1 MILKEFIQFESG
13 ETVYIWVNYIGLFK
27 GRLFVITAIY
37 PAVAYV
43 VLDNNIPR
51 IAILMN
57 LTKKRL
63 EFSKNIRLEIIY
75 KCVDIVYIMTDIT
88 KAFVVVATASSM
100 FSDLFSTV

>member
-1 MILKEFIQFESG
+1 MILREPIQLEPR
-13 ETVYIWVNYIGLFK
+13 ETVHIQVNYIGLFK
-27 GRLFVITAIY
+27 RRSFIMITTY
-37 PAVAYV
+37 LAVVYT

-75 KCVDIVYIMTDIT
+75 KCIDIVYIITDIT